1 MNTIL
6 FPLLVVWIALALGV
20 LTLFMWRQTL
30 ARNED
35 DSLHV
40 MHGALT
46 QQTSL
51 SQKLDVIDKWGKIL
65 TVITR
70 RSRSSARCRLCLWA
84 VRRQVFPGGL
94 GA

>member
-6 FPLLVVWIALALGV
+6 FPLLVVWSALALGV
-20 LTLFMWRQTL
+20 LTLFLWRQAV

-51 SQKLDVIDKWGKIL
+51 AQKLETIDKWGKIM
-65 TVITR
+65 TVVTVVLGLLI
-70 RSRSSARCRLCLWA
+70 AAAFVLGQF
-84 VRRQVFPGGL
+84 VRPPSL